1 MAIVFA
7 VQKWRPYLIGNK
19 FIACT
24 NQSSLKFLLEQRL
37 VTDEHQGWVNKLL
50 GYDFE
55 VKYQPGMENK
65 AINALSRMPKE
76 VSLAT
81 LSIPQEITM
90 EERQLLV

>member
-1 MAIVFA
+1 MAIVFV

-19 FIACT
+19 FIVCT
-24 NQSSLKFLLEQRL
+24 NQRSLKFLLVRRL

-55 VKYQPGMENK
+55 VKYWPGMENK
-65 AINALSRMPKE
+65 ATNALSRMPKE

-81 LSIPQEITM
+81 LSIPQVITM
-90 EERQLLV
+90 EEIQLLV